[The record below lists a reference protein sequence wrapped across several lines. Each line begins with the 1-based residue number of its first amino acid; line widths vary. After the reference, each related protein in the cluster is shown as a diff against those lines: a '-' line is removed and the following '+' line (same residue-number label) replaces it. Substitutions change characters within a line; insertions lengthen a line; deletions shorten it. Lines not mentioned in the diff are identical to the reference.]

1 VFESQRAPYR
11 LCYHPAKRSSLKIKK
26 DCAMETNLRPLSLGE
41 ILDRTAQLYRTN
53 FLLFAGIA
61 SVYAGVLLVLAL
73 LEIGAE
79 ELLRAM
85 HQADKIV
92 LLNGLFILAVY
103 VVLFLVGGIAVAAT
117 TRAVA
122 WLNMGEPATIRG
134 AYASVL
140 PRFGRYLWLQFLK
153 AFFAW
158 GPLIGLYVLM
168 LGALLFAG
176 LGGTIFHPGTAPTVG
191 EPKSTVAMF
200 VAIGGGLLCFVLIL
214 LSVPYGIIMALRYA
228 LAVPACVV
236 ENLTARQAIK
246 RSIVLSSESRG
257 RIFILYLLVFVL
269 QMGLILVSQIFF
281 IWAAFKNHFVLPPG
295 LRALQQIVSFF
306 TSSFV
311 FPILATGITLF
322 YYDQRIRKEGY
333 DIEWMMQAAG
343 LAAPAPVA
351 ASLQAFDTQVDAP
364 TVPLSDAVPDAVPDA
379 QEDQGAAHE

>member
-1 VFESQRAPYR
+1 
-11 LCYHPAKRSSLKIKK
+11 
-26 DCAMETNLRPLSLGE
+26 METNLRPLSLGE

-85 HQADKIV
+85 HLAGKIA
-92 LLNGLFILAVY
+92 LLNGLFILTVY
-103 VVLFLVGGIAVAAT
+103 IVLFLVGGIAVAAT

-140 PRFGRYLWLQFLK
+140 PQFGRYLWLMTLK
-153 AFFAW
+153 TFYAW
-158 GPLIGLYVLM
+158 GPVILLYVLM

-176 LGGTIFHPGTAPTVG
+176 FGGMMLHQGTAPAG
-191 EPKSTVAMF
+191 GDPKSTAALF
-200 VAIGGGLLCFVLIL
+200 VVGGIGILVVLLIIPAVI
-214 LSVPYGIIMALRYA
+214 YGFIMALRYA

-246 RSIVLSSESRG
+246 RSIELSRESRG
-257 RIFILYLLVFVL
+257 RIFILWLLVFVL
-269 QMGLILVSQIFF
+269 QMGMVLVSQIFF

-343 LAAPAPVA
+343 LAVPTPVA
-351 ASLQAFDTQVDAP
+351 ASLEPIQAFDAHADLP
-364 TVPLSDAVPDAVPDA
+364 TVSSSDVAPDALADR
-379 QEDQGAAHE
+379 DGAHE